1 MRLETEGKEGEKKNE
16 KFDKN
21 LFREL
26 NYWNENFKCRGRRL
40 CRPYKVWLYIRS
52 LPTDIV
58 IRVTY
63 YNDCVPLTPDLF
75 VILVFSI
82 RFQTTVLE
90 AWTRF
95 DRFKPKIKAVVV
107 TDCLIISTLVIFYKY
122 CNLWQ
127 LTNYLFWTCRYA
139 ASNYF
144 SFGPIYLF
152 LRFFFFFFILFRPPF
167 Q

>member
-1 MRLETEGKEGEKKNE
+1 M
-16 KFDKN
+16 
-21 LFREL
+21 
-26 NYWNENFKCRGRRL
+26 
-40 CRPYKVWLYIRS
+40 
-52 LPTDIV
+52 
-58 IRVTY
+58 TY

-152 LRFFFFFFILFRPPF
+152 LRFFFFFYSLPPSFSIKEVINPRICLIIFFLFFNAILMQQPNNWMETVKISASKGRFF
-167 Q
+167 F